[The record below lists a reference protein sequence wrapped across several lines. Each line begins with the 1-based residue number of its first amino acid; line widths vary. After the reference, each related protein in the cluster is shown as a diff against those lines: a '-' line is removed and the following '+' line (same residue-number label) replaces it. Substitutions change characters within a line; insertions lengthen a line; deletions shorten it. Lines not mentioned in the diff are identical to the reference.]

1 MSEKIALFLD
11 SGAIEVWLVDEQG
24 DIRFF
29 NTGGQQQ
36 KTSFNVEISK
46 LI

>member
-24 DIRFF
+24 EISFY
-29 NTGGQQQ
+29 NAGGQQQ
-36 KTSFNVEISK
+36 KSGFNVEINK